1 MNAKYNAM
9 IVDANI
15 IKTVYKSG
23 PVAVEA
29 FLSGHN
35 LFNGPSYWLD
45 IYKNARRWIE
55 AGIRY
60 KF

>member
-1 MNAKYNAM
+1 M

-15 IKTVYKSG
+15 IKTVYKRQ
-23 PVAVEA
+23 AVSIEA

-35 LFNGPSYWLD
+35 LFNGSSYWLD
-45 IYKNARRWIE
+45 IYNNASRWFE
-55 AGIRY
+55 TGIRL